1 MHKKLHCL
9 TSPSSPPLP
18 ASTLHIL
25 AWYAPAYPRTAYITS
40 SYNCKNDPKT
50 NRLVYVFPL
59 STNAHAR
66 PAAPPPTLPKQATQH
81 QPQPLTNL
89 TTLSAHPV
97 IAKTGVPCRVI
108 PGGVA
113 QALTSTDPTET
124 SAQIAH
130 PSRKPYVISAGNKFF
145 AAGPRIARFS
155 ETAVCLPVASPVCRG
170 RRPAGPRWMRLASCG
185 WIKRGVWVCLGVYIY
200 YCCWREAKR
209 CAE

>member
-1 MHKKLHCL
+1 MHEILRRSIPL
-9 TSPSSPPLP
+9 FPPPLP

-25 AWYAPAYPRTAYITS
+25 AWCAPAYPRTAYITC
-40 SYNCKNDPKT
+40 SYNRKNDPKT

-59 STNAHAR
+59 STNARAL

-108 PGGVA
+108 PGGVV
-113 QALTSTDPTET
+113 QALLSTDSSET
-124 SAQIAH
+124 PAQIAH

-145 AAGPRIARFS
+145 AAGP
-155 ETAVCLPVASPVCRG
+155 
-170 RRPAGPRWMRLASCG
+170 
-185 WIKRGVWVCLGVYIY
+185 
-200 YCCWREAKR
+200 
-209 CAE
+209 